1 MKLRIIAISSL
12 LILIPLLFS
21 CIVTSHDYYVEIS
34 CDEFTNNPQNMEDD
48 FQIEIGDKI
57 YVKLCSNP
65 TTGFSWSYEMSGD
78 TVLKEEDY
86 DFEEPEG
93 DAVGAAGNETW
104 TFEAT
109 EQGEGVINM
118 EYSQPW
124 EGGIKGEWTY
134 KISVVVE

>member
-48 FQIEIGDKI
+48 FEIEIGDKI

-65 TTGFSWSYEMSGD
+65 TTVFSWSYEMSGD
-78 TVLKEEDY
+78 TVLKEEDH

>member
-48 FQIEIGDKI
+48 FQIEVGDKI

-118 EYSQPW
+118 EYSKPW